1 MQYSIK
7 TLVEVDRTRFEV
19 ADGDIVSDTSDSLP
33 KAILARLDLKPH
45 YPEVGENQFDDHLY
59 GLKPAD
65 LKGMEDLS
73 VVIPA
78 DSLDEVAAK
87 LARAL
92 NCLDILSRHLDRA
105 MARTH
110 CCITLV
116 VWAK

>member
-7 TLVEVDRTRFEV
+7 TLVEVDRTRFD
-19 ADGDIVSDTSDSLP
+19 ATDGDIVSDTPYSLP
-33 KAILARLDLKPH
+33 RAILARLDLKPH
-45 YPEVGENQFDDHLY
+45 YPEVGEDQFDDHLY

-65 LKGMEDLS
+65 LKGIENLS

-78 DSLDEVAAK
+78 ESLDEVAAK

-92 NCLDILSRHLDRA
+92 NYIDILSCHLARA
-105 MARTH
+105 MARAR
-110 CCITLV
+110 CSITLV